1 MIPLRLLKKAVWDK
15 FDKDNDF
22 DPNLKYFRYTQSSID
37 NTVDENYPYTFY
49 VFNTED
55 DQLVMGDN
63 VPVAADNV
71 LTFHMFSLGDQTSTE
86 LESLMYDLTSKLAD
100 NPTLDVEQFT
110 NPDNW
115 SNPTIGLMN
124 QNITEEP
131 ETSNWHGIIRYTLTM
146 GR

>member
-1 MIPLRLLKKAVWDK
+1 MLPLRLFKKAVWDK
-15 FDKDNDF
+15 IDKDNDF
-22 DPNLKYFRYTQSSID
+22 DPSLKYFRYTQSSID
-37 NTVDENYPYTFY
+37 NTVNENYPYAFY
-49 VFNTED
+49 VLNTEN

-63 VPVAADNV
+63 VPVVADNV

-110 NPDNW
+110 NPDHW
-115 SNPTIGLMN
+115 SNPTVGLMN

-131 ETSNWHGIIRYTLTM
+131 ETGNWHGITRYQLIM